1 MSRVVATAE
10 EFLTS
15 PQLER
20 PKEDVP
26 VPELGEG
33 KVIPV
38 WGLTPSER
46 TDFEDRM
53 SRQPKNKASVRQRW
67 VIECCRNDDGT
78 KIFGVAQIEQLG
90 KRSGVVVERLVD
102 VALRLSGVT
111 GQDMDKLIKNSEE
124 ASEG

>member
-1 MSRVVATAE
+1 MSRIVATAE

-15 PQLER
+15 PQTER

-38 WGLTPSER
+38 WGLNPAER
-46 TDFEDRM
+46 TDFEDRLG
-53 SRQPKNKASVRQRW
+53 RQPKNKKQVRQRW
-67 VIECCRNDDGT
+67 VVECCRNDDGT
-78 KIFGVAQIEQLG
+78 KIFNTSQLEQLG
-90 KRSGVVVERLVD
+90 QRSSVVVERLID

-111 GQDMDKLIKNSEE
+111 GQDLEKLAKNSD
-124 ASEG
+124 GVQDD